1 MVGHCD
7 FKHAGTIL
15 FHPPNMRPA
24 VPVCQFV
31 ALPAC
36 FRLLLA
42 GKRIEEPLGSAD
54 ENGLPAETEIR
65 ELSGRKFR

>member
-7 FKHAGTIL
+7 FKHVGTIL

-24 VPVCQFV
+24 APVCQSL

-36 FRLLLA
+36 FDVGTRVGDKDNKREDDLLDTFCYGIALA
-42 GKRIEEPLGSAD
+42 LGD
-54 ENGLPAETEIR
+54 G
-65 ELSGRKFR
+65 GGF